1 MGAGRGLAAAGPATR
16 ATRLS
21 NLIDPAGPLD
31 INFNIIMHTFIIHY
45 TTIIILFF
53 IFLNV
58 YIAASS
64 IQSAQFDREISHMN
78 KEREA
83 YYRLSELFAVLV
95 PKALRGFLQS
105 KMKASE
111 RVRGYAH
118 SLAWWEDNKG
128 KLPRASL
135 TGGELHV
142 LDPENWEMNMLLK
155 VIKYSDFDLLERYE
169 EEWSALDDLIE
180 ARRIVFGNT
189 AGKKVSP
196 HDADECFRIV
206 SDALGIL
213 GQVGEMENVKT
224 IKKSMRFIIIIH
236 AL

>member
-1 MGAGRGLAAAGPATR
+1 
-16 ATRLS
+16 
-21 NLIDPAGPLD
+21 
-31 INFNIIMHTFIIHY
+31 
-45 TTIIILFF
+45 
-53 IFLNV
+53 
-58 YIAASS
+58 
-64 IQSAQFDREISHMN
+64 
-78 KEREA
+78 
-83 YYRLSELFAVLV
+83 
-95 PKALRGFLQS
+95 
-105 KMKASE
+105 MKASE

-118 SLAWWEDNKG
+118 SMAWWEDNKG

-135 TGGELHV
+135 TGGELHM

-206 SDALGIL
+206 GDALGIL

-236 AL
+236 ALCKLLLLLMLFFLAEPVTKEEGESFQEALKTQDAEWQAFVNKLYERGRIIINIIIYMWYIHSYMCA